1 MELQSFINEHASKKS
16 KDGIIKVSSAI
27 NKRWETRVVTQGLD
41 AQGADGARAYLARYG
56 NNIAAPKVIDLA
68 LCAQANGAT
77 EMAMAFWVKAYELTF
92 GSPPKD
98 AGDTALQAVSSTT
111 RLKTED
117 LPVLAD
123 LPGHLQPGK
132 IHTMQAV
139 DAPED
144 RNFYI
149 NNQNYLGQPKRDGHH
164 IVVIATSEKVWFQTR
179 NLNLVDIPDNSLV
192 NMFKDAAQR
201 IGTFVLDG
209 ELWYRSFDGK
219 EHRTAAQAA
228 EWNVREGQPT
238 ADAPVVYTAFKALY
252 VDGICLTNAPEN
264 KRIMILHKAAWFA
277 NPDKSNWPDNFEI
290 CPTAFTTEAKK
301 ALVEKQRSEGR
312 EGEVWIDSSCLYT
325 GGKNASSFPMVRT
338 KYIDTLVLVCTGVT
352 PTTAENRL
360 FASMNVAEE
369 IGGKLVPVG
378 KVGTGFD
385 AAAQKEIMAKVSRGN
400 FNVLVDTQGRTA
412 AGKLMHA
419 RYKGLAENLRKNSA
433 T

>member
-1 MELQSFINEHASKKS
+1 MELQSFINEHVSKKS

-27 NKRWETRVVTQGLD
+27 NKRWETRVVAQGLD

-68 LCAQANGAT
+68 LCAQANNAD
-77 EMAMAFWVKAYELTF
+77 EMAKAFWIKAYELTF
-92 GSPPKD
+92 GSPPNG
-98 AGDTALQAVSSTT
+98 AGDTVLQAVSGNT
-111 RLKTED
+111 RSKAKD
-117 LPVLAD
+117 LPVLDD

-144 RNFYI
+144 RDFYI
-149 NNQNYLGQPKRDGHH
+149 TSQNYLGQPKRDGHRS
-164 IVVIATSEKVWFQTR
+164 VVIATADKVWFQTR

-192 NMFKDAAQR
+192 DFFKEAAQR
-201 IGTFVLDG
+201 LSPFVLDG

-238 ADAPVVYTAFKALY
+238 ADTPVVYTAFKALY
-252 VDGICLTNAPEN
+252 IDGASLTNAPEN
-264 KRIMILHKAAWFA
+264 KRIQVLHKVDWFSS
-277 NPDKSNWPDNFEI
+277 PDKSTWPDNFEV
-290 CPTAFTTEAKK
+290 CPTAFTPKAKK
-301 ALVEKQRSEGR
+301 DLVEKQKSEGR
-312 EGEVWIDSSCLYT
+312 EGEVWIDSSCRYA
-325 GGKNASSFPMVRT
+325 GGKNASTYPMVRT

-360 FASMNVAEE
+360 FASMNVSEE
-369 IGGKLVPVG
+369 VDGELVPVG

-385 AAAQKEIMAKVSRGN
+385 VKAQKEIMAKVSCGK

-412 AGKLMHA
+412 SGKLMHA
-419 RYKGLAENLRKNSA
+419 RYKGLAENDTKI
-433 T
+433 

>member
-1 MELQSFINEHASKKS
+1 MELQTFINEHVSKKS
-16 KDGIIKVSSAI
+16 KDGVIKVSSAI
-27 NKRWETRVVTQGLD
+27 NKRWETRVVAQGLD

-68 LCAQANGAT
+68 LCAQANGAE

-92 GSPPKD
+92 GSLPKD
-98 AGDTALQAVSSTT
+98 AGDTALQAVSSST
-111 RLKTED
+111 RSKTGD

-123 LPGHLQPGK
+123 LPRHLQPGK

-139 DAPED
+139 DATED
-144 RNFYI
+144 RDHYI
-149 NNQNYLGQPKRDGHH
+149 NSQSYLGQPKRDGHRT
-164 IVVIATSEKVWFQTR
+164 VVIATADKVWFQTR

-192 NMFKDAAQR
+192 NFFKEAAR
-201 IGTFVLDG
+201 KIGTFVLDG
-209 ELWYRSFDGK
+209 ELWYRSFEGK

-238 ADAPVVYTAFKALY
+238 VDVRAVYTAFKALY
-252 VDGICLTNAPEN
+252 IEGACLTNAPEN
-264 KRIMILHKAAWFA
+264 KRILILHKVVWFTD
-277 NPDKSNWPDNFEI
+277 PDKSTWPNNFEI
-290 CPTAFTTEAKK
+290 CPTAFTKEAKK

-312 EGEVWIDSSCLYT
+312 EGEVWIDSSCQYT
-325 GGKNASSFPMVRT
+325 GGKNATTYPMVRT

-369 IGGKLVPVG
+369 VDGELVPVG

-385 AAAQKEIMAKVSRGN
+385 AAAQKEIMAKASCGN
-400 FNVLVDTQGRTA
+400 FNVLVETQGRTA
-412 AGKLMHA
+412 SGKLMHA
-419 RYKGLAENLRKNSA
+419 RYKGLAENDAKI
-433 T
+433 

>member
-1 MELQSFINEHASKKS
+1 MELQSFINEHVSKKS

-68 LCAQANGAT
+68 LCAQANGAE

-92 GSPPKD
+92 GSPPKG
-98 AGDTALQAVSSTT
+98 AGDTVLQAVFGSN
-111 RLKTED
+111 RPKAED
-117 LPVLAD
+117 LPVLDD

-144 RNFYI
+144 RDFYI
-149 NNQNYLGQPKRDGHH
+149 TSQNYLGQPKRDGHRS
-164 IVVIATSEKVWFQTR
+164 VVIATPDKVWFQTR

-192 NMFKDAAQR
+192 NFFKEAAQR

-228 EWNVREGQPT
+228 EWNTEGQPT
-238 ADAPVVYTAFKALY
+238 ADVTAVYTAFKALY
-252 VDGICLTNAPEN
+252 IDGACLTNAPEN
-264 KRIMILHKAAWFA
+264 KRILFLQKVDWFA
-277 NPDKSNWPDNFEI
+277 SPDQSTCPDYFEI
-290 CPTAFTTEAKK
+290 CPTAFTKEEKK

-325 GGKNASSFPMVRT
+325 GGKTTGSYPMVRT

-369 IGGKLVPVG
+369 VGGELVPVG

-385 AAAQKEIMAKVSRGN
+385 AAAQKEIMAKASCGN
-400 FNVLVDTQGRTA
+400 FNVLVETQGRTA
-412 AGKLMHA
+412 SGKLMHA
-419 RYKGLAENLRKNSA
+419 RYKGLAKI
-433 T
+433 

>member
-1 MELQSFINEHASKKS
+1 MELQSFINEHVSKTS
-16 KDGIIKVSSAI
+16 KGGIIKVSSAI

-41 AQGADGARAYLARYG
+41 VQGADGARAYLARYG

-68 LCAQANGAT
+68 LCAQANGAE

-92 GSPPKD
+92 GSLPKG
-98 AGDTALQAVSSTT
+98 AGDTVLQAVSGSN
-111 RLKTED
+111 RSKAED
-117 LPVLAD
+117 LPVLDD

-144 RNFYI
+144 RDFYI
-149 NNQNYLGQPKRDGHH
+149 TSQKYLGQPKRDGHRT
-164 IVVIATSEKVWFQTR
+164 VVIATADKVWFQTR

-192 NMFKDAAQR
+192 NFFKEAAQR
-201 IGTFVLDG
+201 LSPFVLDG

-228 EWNVREGQPT
+228 EWNVTEGQPT
-238 ADAPVVYTAFKALY
+238 AKVRAVYTAFKLLY
-252 VDGICLTNAPEN
+252 FAGLSLTDEPET
-264 KRIMILHKAAWFA
+264 KRIKFLQKVSWFA
-277 NPDKSNWPDNFEI
+277 DLDKSTWPDNFEV
-290 CPTAFTTEAKK
+290 CPTAFTPEAKK
-301 ALVEKQRSEGR
+301 DLVEKQKSEGR
-312 EGEVWIDSSCLYT
+312 EGEVWIDISCQYT
-325 GGKNASSFPMVRT
+325 GGKNASSYPMVRT

-369 IGGKLVPVG
+369 VDGELVSVG

-385 AAAQKEIMAKVSRGN
+385 GAAQKEIIAKMSCGN

-412 AGKLMHA
+412 SGKLMHA
-419 RYKGLAENLRKNSA
+419 RYKGLAENDTKI
-433 T
+433 

>member
-1 MELQSFINEHASKKS
+1 MELQSFINEHVSKKS

-27 NKRWETRVVTQGLD
+27 NKRWETRIVAQGLD
-41 AQGADGARAYLARYG
+41 AQKADGARAYLARYG

-68 LCAQANGAT
+68 LCAQAKGAQ
-77 EMAMAFWVKAYELTF
+77 EMAMAFWVKGYELTF
-92 GSPPKD
+92 GISPTD

-111 RLKTED
+111 GSKSEE
-117 LPVLAD
+117 LPVVAD
-123 LPGHLQPGK
+123 LPDHLQPGK

-144 RNFYI
+144 RDYYI
-149 NNQNYLGQPKRDGHH
+149 KNPAYLGQPKRDGHRT
-164 IVVIATSEKVWFQTR
+164 VVIATADKVWFQTR
-179 NLNLVDIPDNSLV
+179 NLNLVDIPDNNLI
-192 NMFKDAAQR
+192 NFFKEAAQR
-201 IGTFVLDG
+201 IGNFVLDG

-238 ADAPVVYTAFKALY
+238 AAVTAVYAAFKALY
-252 VDGICLTNAPEN
+252 IDGACLTNAPEK
-264 KRIMILHKAAWFA
+264 KRILILQKVAWFSS
-277 NPDKSNWPDNFEI
+277 PDKSTWPDNFEV
-290 CPTAFTTEAKK
+290 CPTALTVEAKK

-325 GGKNASSFPMVRT
+325 GGKTSGAYPIVRT
-338 KYIDTLVLVCTGVT
+338 KYIDTLILVCTGVT

-369 IGGKLVPVG
+369 VDGELVPVG

-385 AAAQKEIMAKVSRGN
+385 AAAQKEIMAKVSCGN

-412 AGKLMHA
+412 SGKLMHA
-419 RYKGLAENLRKNSA
+419 RYKGLAKS
-433 T
+433 